1 MGQKTVKKRQSYGFE
16 SSPNIILTIHLQLI
30 LEEKRMIPKEEAHVP
45 RKRSR
50 EPTVLK
56 TACGQWKR
64 GWYQAQREEN
74 SPDTWEKEQDA
85 EGHSEWGLVKK
96 RKKEQ
101 TQAQGTFL
109 KLVLFCLTTQAL
121 QDQFFQLR
129 AATEEDICREI
140 TENMKQRPHRTLLTP
155 VLGESQAKGP
165 VAAVRSSLCIW
176 NFNVQITRD
185 PVKCRFV
192 FRESGMEF
200 EILNF

>member
-85 EGHSEWGLVKK
+85 EGHGEWGLVKK

-101 TQAQGTFL
+101 TQAQGTFKACFVLFNNPGIARSIFSTESCHWGGHMQGDHRKHETKTTQNTTHPSVGREPGKGACCCGKVKSMYL
-109 KLVLFCLTTQAL
+109 KL
-121 QDQFFQLR
+121 
-129 AATEEDICREI
+129 
-140 TENMKQRPHRTLLTP
+140 
-155 VLGESQAKGP
+155 
-165 VAAVRSSLCIW
+165 
-176 NFNVQITRD
+176 
-185 PVKCRFV
+185 
-192 FRESGMEF
+192 
-200 EILNF
+200 